1 MPKRGNRLRLLL
13 LPLLCMSLLGC
24 QSTQQA
30 VDVPNVTVPFAVPLA
45 ANFRNEIAIARYSE
59 LLQNKTLDNDQQAQ
73 LFYNRGMLYD
83 SLGLTTLA
91 RIDFNRAVKLKPDL
105 AEVYNFLG
113 IHHTLRQEYGTA
125 YEMFDAVLELNT
137 DHEYAYLN
145 RGIALYYGERPA
157 LAVSD
162 FESFLERS
170 PQDPYRLMWLY
181 LAESEIDPVAAK
193 AALKQHS
200 QALNSDEWA
209 TQLVQLYLGELSQQ
223 AFLAQVGDGV
233 KSQQEFAERLC
244 EAYFYLA
251 KRYQFKGKTGKAI
264 EYFKL
269 ALATNVYE
277 FVEHKYARLE
287 LQIIADEMNQAD
299 VG

>member
-13 LPLLCMSLLGC
+13 LPLLCLSLLGC

-30 VDVPNVTVPFAVPLA
+30 ADMPNVTVPFAVPLA

-157 LAVSD
+157 LAVND
-162 FESFLERS
+162 FEAFLARS

-181 LAESEIDPVAAK
+181 LAESKVDPVAAK

-200 QALNSDEWA
+200 QALNNDEWA
-209 TQLVQLYLGELSQQ
+209 TQLVQLYLNELSQQ

-251 KRYQFKGKTGKAI
+251 KRYQAEGKTGKAI

-287 LQIIADEMNQAD
+287 LQIIADEMNRAD